1 MQDHLGDVESFQ
13 EEAREE
19 LQRVAT
25 QAELQETSPATHLAG
40 LLARGEELGIMVP
53 ELDLLRVVSLWLW
66 LTHFNLTVSALHMYE
81 MLFVAGKTFCC
92 LISHSAE
99 KKVCTFTLIASSFE
113 CLKTWN
119 MFGQSYNLSEEQSI
133 MNLPVVWFEQ
143 QRELVHVQTKTDYQY
158 IYTGLCSRMF

>member
-19 LQRVAT
+19 LQRVTT

-66 LTHFNLTVSALHMYE
+66 LTHFNLTVSALDVVCCGE
-81 MLFVAGKTFCC
+81 KTFFCC

-99 KKVCTFTLIASSFE
+99 KKVCTF
-113 CLKTWN
+113 
-119 MFGQSYNLSEEQSI
+119 
-133 MNLPVVWFEQ
+133 
-143 QRELVHVQTKTDYQY
+143 
-158 IYTGLCSRMF
+158 YTYSKQF